1 MESITYLK
9 NIKIPPKKMRFLLS
23 AIKKMSP
30 SHAVEYLLY
39 SPEKTGK
46 IYYKAINSAIANAKL
61 ALKVPDNVLEFKVL
75 TVEEGQ
81 KLKRYKAGARG
92 TARPFVRRY
101 SHIKIV
107 LSAKDEQTVVKAEP
121 KEKVAPTKEK
131 SVKEA
136 KPKVVTAKSAVKK
149 EGKSKVTNKKA

>member
-1 MESITYLK
+1 
-9 NIKIPPKKMRFLLS
+9 MRFLLS

-30 SHAVEYLLY
+30 MNAVEYLLY
-39 SPEKTGK
+39 SREKTGK
-46 IYYKAINSAIANAKL
+46 IYYKAINSAISNAKL

-107 LSAKDEQTVVKAEP
+107 LSAKDEQPVI
-121 KEKVAPTKEK
+121 APTKEK
-131 SVKEA
+131 KIKESKPKEVAA
-136 KPKVVTAKSAVKK
+136 KPAVKK